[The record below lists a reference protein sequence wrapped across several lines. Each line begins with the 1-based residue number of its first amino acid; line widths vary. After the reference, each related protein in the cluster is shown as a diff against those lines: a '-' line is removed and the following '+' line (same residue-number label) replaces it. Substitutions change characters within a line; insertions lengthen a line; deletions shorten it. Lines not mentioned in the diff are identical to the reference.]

1 MLRRDYLGS
10 ILVCS
15 ILFILVSLGVYKA
28 SHVDLGLY
36 FKIVGSIV
44 GIALFVGFITNL
56 IGKE

>member
-15 ILFILVSLGVYKA
+15 ILFSLVGLGVYKA

-36 FKIVGSIV
+36 FKIVAIV
-44 GIALFVGFITNL
+44 AIALFIGFITSL

>member
-15 ILFILVSLGVYKA
+15 ILFTLVGIGVYKA
-28 SHVDLGLY
+28 SHVDLALY